1 MKNEKMLSVAVRESK
16 KKNPATFRIV
26 KRVVMTAFLLIASVV
41 LAAAPLFPGAYPFG
55 IALTAAAPTVSTAL
69 TAFVGGV
76 VGSSLIPTVGGQYAL
91 LLTLTIATRAV
102 LSLYLANDRLSDVFG
117 KSRNNIRGE
126 PKNKTGTMLRLMP
139 NTSEIGEKLHS
150 LGLFRENVRV
160 RMTVSAAAALIG
172 GAWSVVLGGYGYYD
186 LFGAVFSLLVTP
198 VVTYLFYAATER
210 SMKASVMC

>member
-16 KKNPATFRIV
+16 KKNPAAVRIV

-91 LLTLTIATRAV
+91 LLSIYGDSLDRAESIIKGVGVHCGYSVGARCSLDLAV
-102 LSLYLANDRLSDVFG
+102 L
-117 KSRNNIRGE
+117 
-126 PKNKTGTMLRLMP
+126 
-139 NTSEIGEKLHS
+139 
-150 LGLFRENVRV
+150 
-160 RMTVSAAAALIG
+160 
-172 GAWSVVLGGYGYYD
+172 
-186 LFGAVFSLLVTP
+186 
-198 VVTYLFYAATER
+198 
-210 SMKASVMC
+210 